1 MNLPPRHIRLVYAPV
16 ISPRVAEIARRHD
29 VSYIDYVGNCRIV
42 NPAAGLFISRADIP
56 NPSTDRKRETT
67 ADPFAPKSSRIVRAM
82 LHQPNRGW
90 QVNELARYS
99 NVSAGLASRV
109 KRTLVNE
116 GFAFERQ
123 RLLHL
128 CDPAGLLENW
138 SKNYPGPA
146 EKISLYFRGG
156 TREAESSLDKWCR
169 QNGMKG
175 ALGGFAAA
183 WQLAAEVR
191 YNVANF
197 YVEERGFEPKTF
209 EMLTEIFG
217 AKVVESG
224 ANGQLWRGYDESI
237 FVNSKLSIGSE
248 RPDILATSALQTYLD
263 LKHLGGRGED
273 AANAIFEKHL
283 GSGFQAAIERQ
294 RELQDGTV

>member
-1 MNLPPRHIRLVYAPV
+1 
-16 ISPRVAEIARRHD
+16 
-29 VSYIDYVGNCRIV
+29 
-42 NPAAGLFISRADIP
+42 
-56 NPSTDRKRETT
+56 
-67 ADPFAPKSSRIVRAM
+67 
-82 LHQPNRGW
+82 
-90 QVNELARYS
+90 
-99 NVSAGLASRV
+99 
-109 KRTLVNE
+109 
-116 GFAFERQ
+116 
-123 RLLHL
+123 
-128 CDPAGLLENW
+128 
-138 SKNYPGPA
+138 
-146 EKISLYFRGG
+146 
-156 TREAESSLDKWCR
+156 
-169 QNGMKG
+169 MKG